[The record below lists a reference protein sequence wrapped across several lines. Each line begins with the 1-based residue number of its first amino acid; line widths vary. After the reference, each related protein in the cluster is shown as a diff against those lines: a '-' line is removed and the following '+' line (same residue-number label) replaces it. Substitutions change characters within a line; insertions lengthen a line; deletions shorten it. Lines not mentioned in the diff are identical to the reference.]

1 MFSGAYLDRGKNGVV
16 MDSQDAKME
25 ITVRA
30 GPGNHGGLGD
40 AGSGE
45 QSKPAAKNLLG
56 WGNEIKVG
64 DIGIAIFGTGLRSCD
79 SV

>member
-1 MFSGAYLDRGKNGVV
+1 MCGLVGPRPFSNIFFWAL
-16 MDSQDAKME
+16 QE
-25 ITVRA
+25 TTVLT
-30 GPGNHGGLGD
+30 GHGNHGGLGD

-64 DIGIAIFGTGLRSCD
+64 DISIAIFGTGLRRCD